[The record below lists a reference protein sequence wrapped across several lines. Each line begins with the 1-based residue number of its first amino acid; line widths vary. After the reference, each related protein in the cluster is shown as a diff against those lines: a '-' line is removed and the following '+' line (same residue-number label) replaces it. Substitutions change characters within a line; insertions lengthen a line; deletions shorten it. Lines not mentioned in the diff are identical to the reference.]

1 MPESII
7 SVRVRIID
15 ERERQKKKKKTKT
28 EINKGAMASY
38 SKSVR
43 AK

>member
-7 SVRVRIID
+7 SVRVRIIA
-15 ERERQKKKKKTKT
+15 ERERQKNKKTKI